1 VTGVLPA
8 PVLSRRRRFT
18 VLAALY
24 LVADI
29 GHSFLLG
36 ALTMIL
42 VQRGVGLEQLALVN
56 LLGLLYFGRFLVG
69 PVIDRLG
76 HYRRW
81 LVGTQVPLVAV
92 WLAMVPLDPV
102 DDLTAVL
109 ALMAVALAVAAVH
122 DTAMS
127 GLAVRLLPPADR
139 GLGNGIQTGMA
150 CVSIV
155 LGSGGALLLYVYAGW
170 GVTVGVLAV
179 LFLVPFGVLL
189 FVPEPATEPTAP
201 RTPLFRQRRTLTWAV
216 LVVPVFA
223 LGLYL
228 VSAVQSPMLL
238 AAGWSLGSIALV
250 QGTLS
255 GLVGLVAGIGAGALM
270 TATGR
275 RRAAITTGGF
285 SVFALALTLPL
296 SLGGSV
302 AVLDA
307 VAVLAVTAA
316 YAGAAVCVFAVSM
329 DLARPASAAT
339 DFTLQISVLG
349 VLRVVT
355 SSAGLGVA
363 GAIGF
368 PALTG
373 VAVLCAALGT
383 WTTARWLR
391 GHTVKEQS

>member
-1 VTGVLPA
+1 
-8 PVLSRRRRFT
+8 VLSRRRRFT
-18 VLAALY
+18 VIAALY

-36 ALTMIL
+36 ALSTIL
-42 VQRGVGLEQLALVN
+42 VQRGVGLDRLALIN

-102 DDLTAVL
+102 ADLTTVL
-109 ALMAVALAVAAVH
+109 VLMAVALTVAAVH

-127 GLAVRLLPPADR
+127 GWAVRLLPPEDR
-139 GLGNGIQTGMA
+139 GLGNGLQTGMA
-150 CVSIV
+150 CLSIV
-155 LGSGGALLLYVYAGW
+155 LGSGGALLLYAHAGW
-170 GVTVGVLAV
+170 GMTVGVLAA
-179 LFLVPFGVLL
+179 LFLVPFVVLL
-189 FVPEPATEPTAP
+189 FVPEPATEPAAARQP
-201 RTPLFRQRRTLTWAV
+201 VLALFRQARTRTWTLLV
-216 LVVPVFA
+216 LPVFA

-228 VSAVQSPMLL
+228 VSAVQAPMLL
-238 AAGWSLGSIALV
+238 AADWSLGAIALV

-255 GLVGLVAGIGAGALM
+255 GLVGLAAGIGAGALM
-270 TATGR
+270 TAIGR
-275 RRAAITTGGF
+275 RRTAIAVGEF
-285 SVFALALTLPL
+285 AVFALALTLPL
-296 SLGGSV
+296 SLGGSTV
-302 AVLDA
+302 VLDA

-316 YAGAAVCVFAVSM
+316 YAGAAVCVYAVSM

-339 DFTLQISVLG
+339 DFTLQTSVLG

-355 SSAGLGVA
+355 SSAGLGIA

-368 PALTG
+368 PALIGTS
-373 VAVLCAALGT
+373 VLLAALGT
-383 WTTARWLR
+383 WTAARWLR
-391 GHTVKEQS
+391 GHTVKEQP

>member
-1 VTGVLPA
+1 VTALLPA

-18 VLAALY
+18 VIAALY
-24 LVADI
+24 LVADS

-36 ALTMIL
+36 ALSRIL

-56 LLGLLYFGRFLVG
+56 LLGLLYLGRFLVG
-69 PVIDRLG
+69 PVIDRVG

-81 LVGTQVPLVAV
+81 LVGTQVPLVLV

-109 ALMAVALAVAAVH
+109 ALMAVALTVAALH

-127 GLAVRLLPPADR
+127 GLAVWLLPPEDR
-139 GLGNGIQTGMA
+139 GPGNGIQTGMA

-155 LGSGGALLLYVYAGW
+155 LGSGGALLLYANAGW
-170 GVTVGVLAV
+170 GVTVGVLAA

-189 FVPEPATEPTAP
+189 FVTEPATEPAAP
-201 RTPLFRQRRTLTWAV
+201 RTPLFRQPRTLTWTV
-216 LVVPVFA
+216 LVLPAFA
-223 LGLYL
+223 LGLYM
-228 VSAVQSPMLL
+228 VSAVQSAMLL
-238 AAGWSLGSIALV
+238 AAGWSLGTIALV

-255 GLVGLVAGIGAGALM
+255 GLVGLAAGVGAGALVSSL
-270 TATGR
+270 GR
-275 RRAAITTGGF
+275 RRAAIATGGF
-285 SVFALALTLPL
+285 SAFALALTLPL
-296 SLGGSV
+296 SFGGSAV
-302 AVLDA
+302 VLDA

-329 DLARPASAAT
+329 DLARPTSAAT

-355 SSAGLGVA
+355 GSVGLGVA

-368 PALTG
+368 PALT
-373 VAVLCAALGT
+373 VVSVLLAALGT

-391 GHTVKEQS
+391 DHTVKEQQ